1 MFLFYTHAHTPP
13 IYIIRS
19 NQIMVNV
26 ITFVDLTK
34 DLWLIPVKFGLF
46 YGINSGYYY
55 VFKYASYCSES
66 CLVLRR

>member
-1 MFLFYTHAHTPP
+1 
-13 IYIIRS
+13 
-19 NQIMVNV
+19 MVIV

-55 VFKYASYCSES
+55 VYKYVSYCSES
-66 CLVLRR
+66 CSVLRR